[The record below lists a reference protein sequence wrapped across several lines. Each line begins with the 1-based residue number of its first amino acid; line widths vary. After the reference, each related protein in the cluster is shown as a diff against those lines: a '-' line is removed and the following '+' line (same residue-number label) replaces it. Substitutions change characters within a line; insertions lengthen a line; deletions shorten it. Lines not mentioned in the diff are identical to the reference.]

1 MLDRFVSNFTNR
13 LDSKG
18 RVSIPAPFRTVLGK
32 DGFEGLYV
40 HPSLHAQALD
50 CGGHALMR
58 EIDGML
64 ARYVTYTEEHDLYST
79 ALMGTSEILKVDPEG
94 RVVLMDK
101 LRDYAGISSEV
112 TFVGHGHK
120 FQIWEPGRFQ
130 AHLVE
135 ARNQLRELRRQLGT
149 RQTGEDTGRGAG
161 GDKPQPRGVQE

>member
-18 RVSIPAPFRTVLGK
+18 RVSIPAQFRSALAK

-50 CGGHALMR
+50 CGGNALMR

-64 ARYVTYTEEHDLYST
+64 GRYVTYTEEHDLYST

-94 RVVLMDK
+94 RVILTDK
-101 LRDYAGISSEV
+101 LKDYAGISTEV

-130 AHLVE
+130 THLVE
-135 ARNQLRELRRQLGT
+135 ARHQLRELRKQLGA
-149 RQTGEDTGRGAG
+149 RQAGEDTGRGAG
-161 GDKPQPRGVQE
+161 GDQPQPRGVRE